1 MAMREKVH
9 FYSKYDMSIPFNLQ
23 RADTVIEKYKAGWR
37 PGDVNDVMEL
47 HNIWLFV
54 DNGVPAMDWSED
66 TLQLICEEFKGKVVR
81 FFSALTRE
89 TWVPVFKQTEI
100 DYKHCFWE
108 ILDRFN
114 IHGLLD
120 VKTVRDAISGSPWEL
135 RDLLRQERLV
145 DKNQQT
151 IVVLLKDNEN
161 AAEWLLQEY
170 VQEDSLD
177 SDKKYY
183 FPKALTFQDKEDIIS
198 RYLDGEK
205 PNLNY
210 VRLIQLART
219 DSNLRL
225 SDNLRLKAKKVEER
239 LNDEYFP
246 TENVIHH
253 KYAVSISS
261 APNKPLKWVDSDEEG
276 DPVLCYSREI
286 MLKFQGPDL
295 LNYIR
300 YGFEFLTLNGLITLV
315 ARDSDAGS
323 FERVLSMRGKYSYP
337 TNFAF
342 QYKEAIS
349 WLQIEAMQKVLME
362 EGTNIEAS
370 LKVFYEQYLKEKYGY
385 LSGTLSLASIE
396 ADWVTKCKAIAPEID
411 AIAHRYDQY
420 AKTGSVDEELL
431 LLSKENVRI
440 TEAFSANQGC
450 YYTIKGRSGEL
461 YRLFYLFFSDQ
472 SMLTFIEPFKDGHYN
487 TLYQLLIEQ
496 DGKIPYDNYQNY
508 QLRDIDYLIEEG
520 YISKGEDGMLSIE
533 KHLEI
538 GLLKQLYEYH
548 SCPFLVYGVFERELM
563 QEMEKKGWI
572 EKDNHLLTIEERN
585 YFDYYMYN
593 TKYTNGPAL
602 RNRYVHGSHAD
613 PSKENVHR
621 NAYYRLL
628 ILLILELMK
637 IENDLIV
644 QQLAKKHIADN
655 PQENPEAN
663 FKLLASIADIGAYVH
678 AQSKFA
684 GEEYLTV
691 PKKFGIQDGYVYL
704 ERTPKLTASS
714 FAYYIKPC
722 SGVCAEYVSFLL
734 NSSWARLDLAQTPPE
749 PVSLTVEKLKAISL
763 PIIPM
768 PKQQAYVRLE
778 HVLAPLV
785 AKGQDRNRDEN
796 LEYNVLSTLR
806 EYLCIEI
813 IRPEYT
819 KQHGLEFISPFM
831 DMMELLKDID
841 DDNLPI
847 AILKT
852 IFTTG
857 NVLVENMKKAR
868 VILTDDSNS

>member
-1 MAMREKVH
+1 MREKVH
-9 FYSKYDMSIPFNLQ
+9 YYSKYDMSIPFNLQ
-23 RADTVIEKYKAGWR
+23 RAEAVIEKYKAGWR
-37 PGDVNDVMEL
+37 PEDVNDVMEL

-54 DNGVPAMDWSED
+54 DNGVTAKDWSDD
-66 TLQLICEEFKGKVVR
+66 TILLIRTKFKGEVVR
-81 FFSALTRE
+81 FFTALTRDS
-89 TWVPVFKQTEI
+89 WVSMFKQTEI
-100 DYKHCFWE
+100 DYKRCFWE

-120 VKTVRDAISGSPWEL
+120 VETVRDAISGSSWEL
-135 RDLLRQERLV
+135 RDLLHQERLV
-145 DKNQQT
+145 DQNQQT
-151 IVVLLKDNEN
+151 IVVLLKENEN
-161 AAEWLLQEY
+161 SAEWLLQEY

-177 SDKKYY
+177 GNKRYY
-183 FPKALTFQDKEDIIS
+183 FPKALTFHDKEDIIS

-225 SDNLRLKAKKVEER
+225 SDKLRLKAKKVEKW
-239 LNDEYFP
+239 LNDEHFP
-246 TENVIHH
+246 TENVIRH

-276 DPVLCYSREI
+276 DPVLCYSKEI
-286 MLKFQGPDL
+286 MLKFQGPEL
-295 LNYIR
+295 LYYLR
-300 YGFEFLTLNGLITLV
+300 YGFEFLTLDGLITLV
-315 ARDSDAGS
+315 SRESDAGS
-323 FERVLSMRGKYSYP
+323 FERVFSMRGKYSYP

-362 EGTNIEAS
+362 EGTNIEVS
-370 LKVFYEQYLKEKYGY
+370 LKVFYEEYLKEKYGY
-385 LSGTLSLASIE
+385 PSGTLSLASVD

-411 AIAHRYDQY
+411 AVAHRYDQY

-431 LLSKENVRI
+431 LISKENVRI
-440 TEAFSANQGC
+440 TEVLSTNPGY
-450 YYTIKGRSGEL
+450 YYTIKGQPGEL

-472 SMLTFIEPFKDGHYN
+472 SMLTFIEPFKGGHYD

-496 DGKIPYDNYQNY
+496 DGKVPYDNYQDY
-508 QLRDIDYLIEEG
+508 QLRDIDYLIEKG
-520 YISKGEDGMLSIE
+520 YISKGENGMLSIE
-533 KHLEI
+533 KNLEI
-538 GLLKQLYEYH
+538 GLLKQLYEYR
-548 SCPFLVYGVFERELM
+548 SCPSLVYGVFERELM
-563 QEMEKKGWI
+563 REMEKKGWI

-628 ILLILELMK
+628 ILLILELLK

-644 QQLAKKHIADN
+644 QQLAKKRIAEN
-655 PQENPEAN
+655 LQETPEVN

-678 AQSKFA
+678 AQSKLA

-704 ERTPKLTASS
+704 ERNPKLTANP
-714 FAYYIKPC
+714 FAYYIKPHT
-722 SGVCAEYVSFLL
+722 GVCSEYVSFLL
-734 NSSWARLDLAQTPPE
+734 NSSWARLDLSQNPPE
-749 PVSLTVEKLKAISL
+749 PISLTVEKLKAISL
-763 PIIPM
+763 PIIPV
-768 PKQQAYVRLE
+768 PEQRAYARLE
-778 HVLAPLV
+778 HVLALLV
-785 AKGQDRNRDEN
+785 AKGKDRNRDEN

-806 EYLCIEI
+806 EYLCMEI
-813 IRPEYT
+813 LRPEYT
-819 KQHGLEFISPFM
+819 KQNVLAFIEPFK
-831 DMMELLKDID
+831 DMMLLLRNINDDEL
-841 DDNLPI
+841 PV
-847 AILKT
+847 AILKN
-852 IFTTG
+852 ISLPG
-857 NVLVENMKKAR
+857 NSLMDNMKRAR
-868 VILTDDSNS
+868 VILTDESNN

>member
-1 MAMREKVH
+1 
-9 FYSKYDMSIPFNLQ
+9 MSIPLTLQ
-23 RADTVIEKYKAGWR
+23 MADAVIEKYKAGWR
-37 PGDVNDVMEL
+37 PDSVNDVMEL
-47 HNIWLFV
+47 YNIWLFV
-54 DNGVPAMDWSED
+54 DNGVPAKDWPEG
-66 TLQLICEEFKGKVVR
+66 TLQLIRTGFKGDVVR
-81 FFSALTRE
+81 FFTALTRD
-89 TWVPVFKQTEI
+89 TWVSVFKQTEN

-114 IHGLLD
+114 VDGLLD
-120 VKTVRDAISGSPWEL
+120 LETVRDAISGSPWDL

-151 IVVLLKDNEN
+151 MVVLLKENEN
-161 AAEWLLQEY
+161 SAEWLLQEY
-170 VQEDSLD
+170 VQDDSLNG
-177 SDKKYY
+177 DKKFY
-183 FPKALTFQDKEDIIS
+183 FPKALSFQDKEDILS

-225 SDNLRLKAKKVEER
+225 SDELRLKAKKVEER

-246 TENVIHH
+246 TENVIRH

-261 APNKPLKWVDSDEEG
+261 APNKPLKWVDRDEEG
-276 DPVLCYSREI
+276 DLVLCYSKEI
-286 MLKFQGPDL
+286 MLKFQGPEL
-295 LNYIR
+295 LNYLR
-300 YGFEFLTLNGLITLV
+300 NGFEFLTLNGLINLV

-323 FERVLSMRGKYSYP
+323 FERVFSMRGKYSYP

-362 EGTNIEAS
+362 KGTNIEES

-385 LSGTLSLASIE
+385 PSGKLSIANVDS
-396 ADWVTKCKAIAPEID
+396 DWVTKCKAIAPEID
-411 AIAHRYDQY
+411 AIAHRYGQY
-420 AKTGSVDEELL
+420 AKTGHVDEDLL
-431 LLSKENVRI
+431 MLSKENVRI
-440 TEAFSANQGC
+440 TEVLSANQDC
-450 YYTIKGRSGEL
+450 YYTVKGQPGEL

-472 SMLTFIEPFKDGHYN
+472 SMLTFIEPFKDSHYD
-487 TLYQLLIEQ
+487 TFYQLLIEQ
-496 DGKIPYDNYQNY
+496 DGKIPYGNYQNY
-508 QLRDIDYLIEEG
+508 QLRDIDYLIDNG
-520 YISKGEDGMLSIE
+520 YISKGENGMLSME

-548 SCPFLVYGVFERELM
+548 SCPFLVYGPFERELM
-563 QEMEKKGWI
+563 HEMEQKGWL
-572 EKDNHLLTIEERN
+572 EKDNHLLMIEERN

-628 ILLILELMK
+628 ILLILELLK
-637 IENDLIV
+637 IENDLII
-644 QQLAKKHIADN
+644 QQLTKKSITDDT
-655 PQENPEAN
+655 QENSDTH
-663 FKLLASIADIGAYVH
+663 FKLLASIADIGVYTH

-684 GEEYLTV
+684 DEEYLNV

-704 ERTPKLTASS
+704 DSNPKRTVNP
-714 FAYYIKPC
+714 FAYYIKPYA
-722 SGVCAEYVSFLL
+722 GVSPEYISFLL
-734 NSSWARLDLAQTPPE
+734 NSSWARLDLAQNSPE
-749 PVSLTVEKLKAISL
+749 PVSLTIEKLKAISL

-768 PKQQAYVRLE
+768 SEQRSYARLE
-778 HVLAPLV
+778 RILASLV

-806 EYLCIEI
+806 EYLCMEI

-831 DMMELLKDID
+831 DMMERLNDIND
-841 DDNLPI
+841 DDLPI

-852 IFTTG
+852 IFTPG
-857 NVLVENMKKAR
+857 DVLVDNMKKAR
-868 VILTDDSNS
+868 VILTDESNS

>member
-1 MAMREKVH
+1 MREKVH
-9 FYSKYDMSIPFNLQ
+9 YYSKFDMSIPFNLQ
-23 RADTVIEKYKAGWR
+23 RAEEVVKKYESGWR
-37 PGDVNDVMEL
+37 PEGVNDVIEL
-47 HNIWLFV
+47 YNIWLFV
-54 DNGVPAMDWSED
+54 DNGVPAKDWSD
-66 TLQLICEEFKGKVVR
+66 RTIQLIGTEFKGEVVR
-81 FFSALTRE
+81 FFTALTNE
-89 TWVPVFKQTEI
+89 TWVPLFRQTEI

-114 IHGLLD
+114 IYGLLD
-120 VKTVRDAISGSPWEL
+120 VETIRDAISGSPWEL
-135 RDLLRQERLV
+135 RDLLHRERLV
-145 DKNQQT
+145 EQNQQAV
-151 IVVLLKDNEN
+151 VVLLKENEN
-161 AAEWLLQEY
+161 SAEWLLKEY

-177 SDKKYY
+177 NNKKYF
-183 FPKALTFQDKEDIIS
+183 FPKALSFQDKEDIIS

-210 VRLIQLART
+210 VRLIQMARA

-225 SDNLRLKAKKVEER
+225 SDKLRLKAQRVEKR
-239 LNDEYFP
+239 LNEEYFP
-246 TENVIHH
+246 TENVISH

-261 APNKPLKWVDSDEEG
+261 APNKPLKWVDSDENG
-276 DPVLCYSREI
+276 DPVLCYSKEI
-286 MLKFQGPDL
+286 MLKFRGPEL

-300 YGFEFLTLNGLITLV
+300 YGFEFLTLNGLISLV
-315 ARDSDAGS
+315 ARESDAGG
-323 FERVLSMRGKYSYP
+323 FERMFSMRGKYAYP

-349 WLQIEAMQKVLME
+349 WLQIEAMQRVLME

-370 LKVFYEQYLKEKYGY
+370 LKVYYEQYLKENYGY
-385 LSGTLSLASIE
+385 PSGILSLASVD

-420 AKTGSVDEELL
+420 AKTGSIDEELL
-431 LLSKENVRI
+431 IISKENVRI
-440 TEAFSANQGC
+440 TEVLSATPGC
-450 YYTIKGRSGEL
+450 YYTIKGQPGEL

-472 SMLTFIEPFKDGHYN
+472 SMLTFVEPFKDSHYD
-487 TLYQLLIEQ
+487 TFYQLLIEQ
-496 DGKIPYDNYQNY
+496 DGRIPYDNYQNY

-520 YISKGEDGMLSIE
+520 YISKGENCMLSIE
-533 KHLEI
+533 KNLEI

-548 SCPFLVYGVFERELM
+548 SCSFHVYGVFERELM
-563 QEMEKKGWI
+563 QELEKKGWV

-585 YFDYYMYN
+585 YFNYYMYN

-628 ILLILELMK
+628 ILLILELLK

-644 QQLAKKHIADN
+644 QQLAKKRIVDDTRESSNAK
-655 PQENPEAN
+655 

-678 AQSKFA
+678 AQSKYA
-684 GEEYLTV
+684 GEEYLIV

-704 ERTPKLTASS
+704 DSNSKLVDNP
-714 FAYYIKPC
+714 FAYYIKPRA
-722 SGVCAEYVSFLL
+722 GVFAEYVSFLL
-734 NSSWARLDLAQTPPE
+734 NSSWARLDLAPKTPE
-749 PVSLTVEKLKAISL
+749 PTLLTIEKLKALSV
-763 PIIPM
+763 PIVPV
-768 PKQQAYVRLE
+768 PEQQAYARLE

-806 EYLCIEI
+806 EYLCVEI

-819 KQHGLEFISPFM
+819 KQNGLEFISPFM
-831 DMMELLKDID
+831 DMMGLMKDID
-841 DDNLPI
+841 DDMLPL

-852 IFTTG
+852 LFTPG
-857 NVLVENMKKAR
+857 DVLVENMKKAR
-868 VILTDDSNS
+868 VILTDEKQ

>member
-1 MAMREKVH
+1 MREKVH
-9 FYSKYDMSIPFNLQ
+9 YYSKYDMSIPFNLQ
-23 RADTVIEKYKAGWR
+23 RADAVIGKYKAGWK

-54 DNGVPAMDWSED
+54 DNGVPARDWSED
-66 TLQLICEEFKGKVVR
+66 TLQLIRTEFKGEVVR
-81 FFSALTRE
+81 FFSALTRDS
-89 TWVPVFKQTEI
+89 WVAVFKQTEI

-120 VKTVRDAISGSPWEL
+120 VETVRDAILGSPWEL

-145 DKNQQT
+145 DKNQKT
-151 IVVLLKDNEN
+151 IVVLLKENEN

-177 SDKKYY
+177 NDKKYY

-225 SDNLRLKAKKVEER
+225 SDNLRLKAKKVEKR

-246 TENVIHH
+246 TENVIRH
-253 KYAVSISS
+253 KYAVSINS

-286 MLKFQGPDL
+286 MLKFQGPEL
-295 LNYIR
+295 LNYLR

-315 ARDSDAGS
+315 ARDSDASG
-323 FERVLSMRGKYSYP
+323 FERVFSMRGKYSYP

-349 WLQIEAMQKVLME
+349 CLQIEAMQRVLME

-385 LSGTLSLASIE
+385 PSCKLSLARVD

-411 AIAHRYDQY
+411 AIAHRYDLY
-420 AKTGSVDEELL
+420 ARMGSVDEELL

-440 TEAFSANQGC
+440 TEALSANPGC
-450 YYTIKGRSGEL
+450 YYTIKGQPGEL

-472 SMLTFIEPFKDGHYN
+472 SLLTFIEPFKNGHYN

-508 QLRDIDYLIEEG
+508 KLRDIDYLIEEG
-520 YISKGEDGMLSIE
+520 YISKGENGMLSIE
-533 KHLEI
+533 KRLEI

-548 SCPFLVYGVFERELM
+548 SCPFLVYGTFERELM
-563 QEMEKKGWI
+563 QELEKKGWI

-593 TKYTNGPAL
+593 IKYTNGPAL

-621 NAYYRLL
+621 NAYCRLL
-628 ILLILELMK
+628 ILLILELLK

-644 QQLAKKHIADN
+644 QQLTPKRIADN
-655 PQENPEAN
+655 PQDKPDAH

-678 AQSKFA
+678 AMFKFV

-691 PKKFGIQDGYVYL
+691 PKKFGLQEGYVYL
-704 ERTPKLTASS
+704 ERDPKLTANP
-714 FAYYIKPC
+714 FAYYIKPRA
-722 SGVCAEYVSFLL
+722 GVCAEYVSFLL
-734 NSSWARLDLAQTPPE
+734 NSSWARLGLAQNPPE
-749 PVSLTVEKLKAISL
+749 SVSLTIEKLKAISL

-768 PKQQAYVRLE
+768 PEQQAYARLE

-785 AKGQDRNRDEN
+785 AKRLDRNRDEN

-806 EYLCIEI
+806 EYLCMEI

-819 KQHGLEFISPFM
+819 KQHGMEFVSPFM
-831 DMMELLKDID
+831 DMMTLLKDID

-852 IFTTG
+852 IFTNG
-857 NVLVENMKKAR
+857 NALVENMKRAR
-868 VILTDDSNS
+868 VILTDDSNN